1 MTHNDKS
8 NMTIIGGTR
17 GLGRWF
23 AEHLKNDFNIR
34 ITSRDESSGKPV
46 AEEIG
51 VEYSNNNIEAIKD
64 ADIIVFSVP
73 IEHMVETIR
82 EVAPYAPEGSLL
94 MDVTGSLLMD
104 VTSVK
109 TEPAE
114 ALEKYAPENAE
125 ILPCHPMFGPRV
137 PTLKR
142 QIIIL
147 TPIENRSP
155 NWLPRVKD
163 YLDKTECEVVI
174 TTPNEHDKYM
184 SIVQGLT
191 HFSYISLASTIR
203 KLNINVKESRNFS
216 SPVYT
221 IMLDMVSRVV
231 YQNPYLYYSIQKNN
245 LETSNAREALIKESI
260 YLSNLIE
267 AGREDDFVKSVVES
281 AKHLDGYEDALAR
294 SDKAISMLTQKS
306 NVLAKSIGKEVGL
319 KHQHSENVHMG
330 IVKEVGSKNV
340 ILETGGNDEI
350 CFKLSNVDIM
360 SENEVFEWKKDNLQL
375 ENFNLSVLL
384 PSKCD
389 EKYLLEMFRNI
400 EPVIDVEIIDV
411 YNGEQID
418 DSQTSYTFHYTVFE
432 REEKDYVEEFIEGI
446 GGTIR
451 K

>member
-82 EVAPYAPEGSLL
+82 EVAPHAPK
-94 MDVTGSLLMD
+94 GSLLMD

-114 ALEKYAPENAE
+114 ALKKYAPENAE

-142 QIIIL
+142 Q
-147 TPIENRSP
+147 
-155 NWLPRVKD
+155 LPRVKD
-163 YLDKTECEVVI
+163 YLDKTDCEVVI

-267 AGREDDFVKSVVES
+267 EGKEDDFVKSVVES
-281 AKHLDGYEDALAR
+281 AKHLDGHEDALAR

-418 DSQTSYTFHYTVFE
+418 DSLTSYTFHYTVFK

>member
-1 MTHNDKS
+1 MTHNNKS

-17 GLGRWF
+17 GLGRWL

-34 ITSRDESSGKPV
+34 ITSRDENSGKAV
-46 AEEIG
+46 AKEIG
-51 VEYSNNNIEAIKD
+51 VEYNSDNIESIRD

-73 IEHMVETIR
+73 IEYMVETIK
-82 EVAPYAPEGSLL
+82 EVAPHAPE
-94 MDVTGSLLMD
+94 GSLLMD

-114 ALEKYAPENAE
+114 ALKKYAPENAE

-147 TPIENRSP
+147 TPVENRSN

-221 IMLDMVSRVV
+221 IMLDMVSRIV

-267 AGREDDFVKSVVES
+267 EGKEDDFVKSVVES

-306 NVLAKSIGKEVGL
+306 NVLSKSIGKEVGL

-340 ILETGGNDEI
+340 ILETGGSDEI

-360 SENEVFEWKKDNLQL
+360 SEDEIFEWKKDNLTL
-375 ENFNLSVLL
+375 EHLNLSVVF
-384 PSKCD
+384 PSKSD
-389 EKYLLEMFRNI
+389 EKHLIEMFKNI

-418 DSQTSYTFHYTVFE
+418 ESKTSYTFHYTLFNKE
-432 REEKDYVEEFIEGI
+432 DQEYVEEFIEGI

-451 K
+451 

>member
-1 MTHNDKS
+1 MTNNDKS

-17 GLGRWF
+17 GLGKWL
-23 AEHLKNDFNIR
+23 AEHLKNDFNMR
-34 ITSRDESSGKPV
+34 ITSRDESTGKPV

-51 VEYSNNNIEAIKD
+51 VEYNSNNIEAIKD

-73 IEHMVETIR
+73 IEYMVDTIK
-82 EVAPYAPEGSLL
+82 EVAPHAPE
-94 MDVTGSLLMD
+94 GSLLMD

-114 ALEKYAPENAE
+114 ALEKYAPENVE

-267 AGREDDFVKSVVES
+267 EGKEDDFVKSIVES
-281 AKHLDGYEDALAR
+281 AKHLDGHEDALAR

-330 IVKEVGSKNV
+330 IVKEVGTKNV
-340 ILETGGNDEI
+340 ILETGSNDEI

-360 SENEVFEWKKDNLQL
+360 SENEIFEWKKDNLQL
-375 ENFNLSVLL
+375 EHFDLSVLL

-389 EKYLLEMFRNI
+389 EKHLLEMFKNI
-400 EPVIDVEIIDV
+400 EPVIDVEIVDV
-411 YNGEQID
+411 YDGAQID
-418 DSQTSYTFHYTVFE
+418 DSQKSYTFHYTLFK
-432 REEKDYVEEFIEGI
+432 REDKDYVEEFIEGI

-451 K
+451 

>member
-1 MTHNDKS
+1 M
-8 NMTIIGGTR
+8 
-17 GLGRWF
+17 
-23 AEHLKNDFNIR
+23 
-34 ITSRDESSGKPV
+34 
-46 AEEIG
+46 
-51 VEYSNNNIEAIKD
+51 
-64 ADIIVFSVP
+64 
-73 IEHMVETIR
+73 
-82 EVAPYAPEGSLL
+82 
-94 MDVTGSLLMD
+94 
-104 VTSVK
+104 
-109 TEPAE
+109 
-114 ALEKYAPENAE
+114 
-125 ILPCHPMFGPRV
+125 
-137 PTLKR
+137 
-142 QIIIL
+142 

-163 YLDKTECEVVI
+163 YLDKTDCEVVI

-267 AGREDDFVKSVVES
+267 EGKEDDFVKSVVES
-281 AKHLDGYEDALAR
+281 AKHLDGHEDALAR

-306 NVLAKSIGKEVGL
+306 NILAKSIGKEVGL

-340 ILETGGNDEI
+340 ILETGGNDEF

-418 DSQTSYTFHYTVFE
+418 DSLTSYTFHYTVFK

>member
-1 MTHNDKS
+1 MGMKMTHNDKS

-64 ADIIVFSVP
+64 ADIIIFSVP
-73 IEHMVETIR
+73 IEYMVETIK
-82 EVAPYAPEGSLL
+82 EVAPHAPE
-94 MDVTGSLLMD
+94 GSLLMD

-109 TEPAE
+109 TAPAE
-114 ALEKYAPENAE
+114 ALEKYAPKNAE

-137 PTLKR
+137 PTLQR

-163 YLDKTECEVVI
+163 YLDKTDCEVVI

-245 LETSNAREALIKESI
+245 LETSNARDALIKESI

-267 AGREDDFVKSVVES
+267 EGKEDDFVKSVVES
-281 AKHLDGYEDALAR
+281 AKHLDGHEDALAR

-418 DSQTSYTFHYTVFE
+418 DSLTSYTFHYTVFE
-432 REEKDYVEEFIEGI
+432 REDKQYVEEFIEGI

>member
-1 MTHNDKS
+1 MANNDKS

-17 GLGRWF
+17 GLGKWL
-23 AEHLKNDFNIR
+23 AEHLKSNFNIR
-34 ITSRDESSGKPV
+34 ITSRDASTGKPV

-51 VEYSNNNIEAIKD
+51 VGYSDNNIEAIRD
-64 ADIIVFSVP
+64 ADIVVFSVP
-73 IEHMVETIR
+73 IEYMVDTIK
-82 EVAPYAPEGSLL
+82 EVAPHAPEGSLL
-94 MDVTGSLLMD
+94 MDVA
-104 VTSVK
+104 SVK
-109 TEPAE
+109 TEPAD

-142 QIIIL
+142 QIIVL
-147 TPIENRSP
+147 TPIDNRSDK
-155 NWLPRVKD
+155 WLPRVKD
-163 YLDKTECEVVI
+163 FLDKSECEVVL

-203 KLNINVKESRNFS
+203 KLNINVKKSRNFS

-221 IMLDMVSRVV
+221 IMLDMVSRIV

-267 AGREDDFVKSVVES
+267 EGKEDDFVKSMVES

-306 NVLAKSIGKEVGL
+306 NVLSKSIGKEVGL
-319 KHQHSENVHMG
+319 KHQHSENVHLG
-330 IVKEVGSKNV
+330 IVKEVTAKSV
-340 ILETGGNDEI
+340 MIETADNTET
-350 CFKLSNVDIM
+350 CLKLSNVDIL
-360 SENEVFEWKKDNLQL
+360 SENEIYEWKKNNFKL
-375 ENFNLSVLL
+375 EQFDLSVVF
-384 PSKCD
+384 PSKSD
-389 EKYLLEMFRNI
+389 EKHLIEMFKNI
-400 EPVIDVEIIDV
+400 EPVIDVEIVDV

-418 DSQTSYTFHYTVFE
+418 DSQTSYTFHYTLFNSE
-432 REEKDYVEEFIEGI
+432 DRDYVEEFIEGI

-451 K
+451 

>member
-1 MTHNDKS
+1 MTRNDKS

-17 GLGRWF
+17 GLGRWL

-34 ITSRDESSGKPV
+34 ITSRDESTGKAV

-73 IEHMVETIR
+73 IEHMVETIK
-82 EVAPYAPEGSLL
+82 EVAPHAPEGSLL
-94 MDVTGSLLMD
+94 MDVA
-104 VTSVK
+104 SVK
-109 TEPAE
+109 TEPSE
-114 ALEKYAPENAE
+114 ALKKYAPENAE

-155 NWLPRVKD
+155 NWLPRVND
-163 YLDKTECEVVI
+163 YLNKSECEVVI

-267 AGREDDFVKSVVES
+267 EGKEDDFVKSVVKS
-281 AKHLDGYEDALAR
+281 ARHLDGYEDALAR

-306 NVLAKSIGKEVGL
+306 NVLSKSIGKEVGL

-330 IVKEVGSKNV
+330 IVKEVSAKSV
-340 ILETGGNDEI
+340 ILETAGNDEI

-360 SENEVFEWKKDNLQL
+360 SENEIFEWKKNNLKL
-375 ENFNLSVLL
+375 EHFDLSVLF
-384 PSKCD
+384 PSKCN
-389 EKYLLEMFRNI
+389 EKYLLEMFKSI

-418 DSQTSYTFHYTVFE
+418 DSQTSYTFHYSLFD
-432 REEKDYVEEFIEGI
+432 RKEKDYVEEFIEGI

-451 K
+451 Q

>member
-17 GLGRWF
+17 GLGKWF

-34 ITSRDESSGKPV
+34 ITSRDENTGKPV

-51 VEYSNNNIEAIKD
+51 VEYNSNNIEAIKD

-73 IEHMVETIR
+73 IEHMVETIK
-82 EVAPYAPEGSLL
+82 EVAPHAPE
-94 MDVTGSLLMD
+94 GSLLMD

-114 ALEKYAPENAE
+114 ALEKYAPKNAE

-137 PTLKR
+137 PTLQR

-221 IMLDMVSRVV
+221 IMLDMVSRIV

-267 AGREDDFVKSVVES
+267 EGREDDFVNSVVES
-281 AKHLDGYEDALAR
+281 AKHLDGHEDALAR

-306 NVLAKSIGKEVGL
+306 NVLSKSIGKEVGL

-330 IVKEVGSKNV
+330 IVKEVGSKSV

-360 SENEVFEWKKDNLQL
+360 SENEIFEWKKDNLQL
-375 ENFNLSVLL
+375 EHFNLSVLL

-389 EKYLLEMFRNI
+389 EKHLLEMFKNI
-400 EPVIDVEIIDV
+400 EPVIDVEIVDV
-411 YNGEQID
+411 YDGEQID
-418 DSQTSYTFHYTVFE
+418 DSQKSYTFHYTLFK
-432 REEKDYVEEFIEGI
+432 REDKDYVEEFIEGI

-451 K
+451 

>member
-1 MTHNDKS
+1 MAQDDNR

-17 GLGRWF
+17 GLGKWL
-23 AEHLKNDFNIR
+23 AEHLKDNFNIR
-34 ITSRDESSGKPV
+34 ITSRDESSGKLA

-51 VEYSNNNIEAIKD
+51 VGYSNNNIEAIKD
-64 ADIIVFSVP
+64 ADIILFSVP

-82 EVAPYAPEGSLL
+82 EVAPHAPE
-94 MDVTGSLLMD
+94 GSLLMD

-109 TEPAE
+109 TEPSE
-114 ALEKYAPENAE
+114 ALRKYAPENAE

-142 QIIIL
+142 QIIVL
-147 TPIENRSP
+147 TPIENRAP
-155 NWLPRVKD
+155 KWLPRVKD
-163 YLDKTECEVVI
+163 FLEETECEVVI
-174 TTPNEHDKYM
+174 TTPKEHDKYM

-203 KLNINVKESRNFS
+203 KLNISVKESRNFS

-245 LETSNAREALIKESI
+245 RETSNARETLINESI

-267 AGREDDFVKSVVES
+267 EGDEEDFVKNVVES
-281 AKHLDGYEDALAR
+281 AKHLDGHEDALAR
-294 SDKAISMLTQKS
+294 SDKAISMLTQKA

-330 IVKEVGSKNV
+330 IVKEVGSKSV
-340 ILETGGNDEI
+340 ILETGGSDEI

-360 SENEVFEWKKDNLQL
+360 SDDEIFEWKKSHLKL
-375 ENFNLSVLL
+375 EHFDLSALF

-389 EKYLLEMFRNI
+389 EKYLIEMFKNI
-400 EPVIDVEIIDV
+400 EPVLDVEIVDV

-418 DSQTSYTFHYTVFE
+418 ESITSYTFHYSLFDKKD
-432 REEKDYVEEFIEGI
+432 KDYVEEYIEGI

-451 K
+451 

>member
-94 MDVTGSLLMD
+94 MDVT
-104 VTSVK
+104 SVK

-114 ALEKYAPENAE
+114 ALEKYAPENVE

-137 PTLKR
+137 PTLQR

-163 YLDKTECEVVI
+163 YLDKTDCEVVI

-245 LETSNAREALIKESI
+245 LETSNARDALIKESI

-267 AGREDDFVKSVVES
+267 EGKEDDFVKSVVES
-281 AKHLDGYEDALAR
+281 AKHLDGHEDALAR

-384 PSKCD
+384 PSKCG

-418 DSQTSYTFHYTVFE
+418 DSLTSYTFHYTVFK

>member
-64 ADIIVFSVP
+64 AAIIVFSVP
-73 IEHMVETIR
+73 IEHMVETIK
-82 EVAPYAPEGSLL
+82 EVAPHAPE
-94 MDVTGSLLMD
+94 GSLLMD

-114 ALEKYAPENAE
+114 ALEKYAPENVE

-155 NWLPRVKD
+155 TWLPRVKD

-267 AGREDDFVKSVVES
+267 EGKEDDFVKSVVES
-281 AKHLDGYEDALAR
+281 AKHLDGHEDALAR
-294 SDKAISMLTQKS
+294 SDKAISMLTQKA

-340 ILETGGNDEI
+340 ILETGGSDEI

-360 SENEVFEWKKDNLQL
+360 SDEEIFEWKKDNLQL
-375 ENFNLSVLL
+375 EHFDLSVLL

-389 EKYLLEMFRNI
+389 EKHLLEMFRNI

-418 DSQTSYTFHYTVFE
+418 DSQTSYTFHYSVFD
-432 REEKDYVEEFIEGI
+432 RQEKDYVEEFIEGI

>member
-17 GLGRWF
+17 GLGKWF

-34 ITSRDESSGKPV
+34 ITSRDENTGKPV
-46 AEEIG
+46 ADEIG

-64 ADIIVFSVP
+64 ADIIIFSVP
-73 IEHMVETIR
+73 IEYMVETIK
-82 EVAPYAPEGSLL
+82 EVAPHAPE
-94 MDVTGSLLMD
+94 GSLLMD

-163 YLDKTECEVVI
+163 YLDKTDCEVVI

-267 AGREDDFVKSVVES
+267 EGKEDDFVKSVVES
-281 AKHLDGYEDALAR
+281 AKHLDGHEDALAR

-384 PSKCD
+384 PSKCG

-418 DSQTSYTFHYTVFE
+418 DSLTSYTFHYTVFK